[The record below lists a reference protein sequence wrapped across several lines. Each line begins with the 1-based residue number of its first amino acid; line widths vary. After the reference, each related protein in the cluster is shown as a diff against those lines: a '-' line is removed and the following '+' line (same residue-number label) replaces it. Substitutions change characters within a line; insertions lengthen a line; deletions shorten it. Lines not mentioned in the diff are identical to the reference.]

1 MTSWEV
7 NLVGIDR
14 VGVDLVGVDLVGGN
28 HRKYQATI
36 TYELSHKV
44 LYINLPCVAYRLRA
58 LRSGSLVERSK
69 NEVRDCW
76 SINPLT
82 LEGERWAGLIA

>member
-1 MTSWEV
+1 M
-7 NLVGIDR
+7 GIDR

-76 SINPLT
+76 SFGDLGGHSSDP
-82 LEGERWAGLIA
+82 RDKWYVV